1 MCKSS
6 KIKNF
11 LRGKSLTLSRSMR
24 ISNNNKSVNSL
35 RGRYKIK
42 NFVRGR
48 NLRGGSKNLINGRSK
63 NLYLGLRGVRRVP

>member
-1 MCKSS
+1 
-6 KIKNF
+6 
-11 LRGKSLTLSRSMR
+11 MR